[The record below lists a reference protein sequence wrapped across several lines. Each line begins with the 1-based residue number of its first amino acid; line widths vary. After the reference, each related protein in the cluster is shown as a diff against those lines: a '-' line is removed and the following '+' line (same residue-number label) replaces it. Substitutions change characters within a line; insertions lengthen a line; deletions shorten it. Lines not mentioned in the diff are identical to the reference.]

1 MLKYAGR
8 IDVLKHMQ
16 DVLHICLNMQLKLI
30 HVFEPASYIDV
41 HACVVLSMQ
50 VSMFE
55 YPGPINVHVWYW
67 RLSLF
72 ILTLLFKHVACAD
85 AQV

>member
-1 MLKYAGR
+1 MLFVLRHMLKYAGR

-55 YPGPINVHVWYW
+55 YPGPINVHV
-67 RLSLF
+67 
-72 ILTLLFKHVACAD
+72 
-85 AQV
+85 